1 MDKYKIIFLK
11 NLRGYHPAIIHIHH
25 HAENEVK
32 KKSRNIRNVCS
43 YVYIMKATTSRIAEM
58 IC

>member
-11 NLRGYHPAIIHIHH
+11 NLREYHPAIIHIHH

-32 KKSRNIRNVCS
+32 KKKAETSEM
-43 YVYIMKATTSRIAEM
+43 YVAMFILWRLQLVE
-58 IC
+58 